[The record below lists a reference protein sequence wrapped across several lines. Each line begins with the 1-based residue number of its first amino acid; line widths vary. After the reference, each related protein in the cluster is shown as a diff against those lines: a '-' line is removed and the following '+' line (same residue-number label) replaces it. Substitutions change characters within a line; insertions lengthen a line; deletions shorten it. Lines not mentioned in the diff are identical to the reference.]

1 MDSIFDTDS
10 VLSELDKTGVNTY
23 FLDFLH
29 TNSFDAGLLRLNPGE
44 RDTQGPHSADE
55 IYFVIEGEGYIY
67 IQDKRHRIKKGS
79 CVFIPLTTKHH
90 FHGNSDGFVI
100 LYILSNND

>member
-29 TNSFDAGLLRLNPGE
+29 TNSFEAGLLRLNPGE

-55 IYFVIEGEGYIY
+55 IYFVIEGEGYIQ
-67 IQDKRHRIKKGS
+67 IQDKSHRIKKGS
-79 CVFIPLTTKHH
+79 CVFIPSKTKHH
-90 FHGNSDGFVI
+90 FHGNNDRLVV
-100 LYILSNND
+100 LYIFNNNG